1 MKIGFIG
8 VGTIATCMI
17 EGFCGVAGVQTA
29 HTFYLSPRSAHRS
42 AALAAKFTNTVVC
55 NSNQHV
61 VDSSDVVIISMLA
74 TDCLEVLRDLDFRQ
88 NQHVINVV
96 ATIPP
101 EDILDA
107 VGDVASCS
115 HVIPLPAIKY
125 RTGPIAAYPASD
137 FLTELLTPLGTVVFA
152 KSMNQ
157 IRAMQAIT
165 GLMASFYQMLHEL
178 TIFAEGEG
186 LEQKEAAAFTSTFFG
201 SLCHNAIEADFH
213 ELAGEMTPG
222 GLNEL
227 AKNTLT
233 EQGAIAAW
241 ADVMGL
247 VMERIRRV

>member
-8 VGTIATCMI
+8 VGTIASCMI
-17 EGFCGVAGVQTA
+17 EGFCGAEHPNA
-29 HTFYLSPRSAHRS
+29 HTFYLSPRSTHRS
-42 AALAAKFTNTVVC
+42 TALAVKYANAIVC
-55 NSNQHV
+55 SSNQHV

-74 TDCLEVLRDLDFRQ
+74 TNCLEVLRDLNFKPA
-88 NQHVINVV
+88 QHVINVV

-107 VGDVASCS
+107 VGKVASCS

-125 RTGPIAAYPASD
+125 RTGPIAAFPASD
-137 FLTELLTPLGTVVFA
+137 FLAELLCPLGTVVFA

-178 TIFAEGEG
+178 TIFAESEG
-186 LEQKEAAAFTSTFFG
+186 LAQKEAAAFTSTFFG

-233 EQGAIAAW
+233 AQGAIKAW
-241 ADVMGL
+241 SDVMGP
-247 VMERIRRV
+247 VMERIKRV